1 MTRHVACWVM
11 SLIAQTV
18 AAIPGA
24 DPAAR
29 IAAHERLS
37 RLTMP
42 PWALGRLMDTAERLA
57 AMTAQA
63 QPTLAHPAIAVFA
76 GDHGV
81 CAEGVS
87 AFPAEVTPQ
96 MVFNFVAGGAGI
108 NAIARV
114 SGASVTIVDVGVAG
128 DLSPVVGRY
137 RNERIRP
144 GTANLARGPAMT
156 RDEAVRAVEVGIRV
170 ARDLCLSADLLAA
183 GDMGIGNTTPSS
195 CITAC
200 LCATDPSAVT
210 GRGTG
215 IDDVAHQRKCEVVAR
230 ALALH
235 RPDPAEGLDVLSKIG
250 GLEIGAIAGFYLGC
264 AAARKPVVLDG
275 FIATAG
281 ALIAQTLCPRV
292 VDHLIAGHRSVEP
305 GHRIALA
312 KLGLEPLLDLGLRLG
327 EGTGAAMAFPL
338 VQAAARLLNDVATFD
353 EAAVAG
359 KL

>member
-1 MTRHVACWVM
+1 MCISET
-11 SLIAQTV
+11 I
-18 AAIPGA
+18 AAIADA
-24 DPAAR
+24 DPVARAAAR
-29 IAAHERLS
+29 ARLDQ
-37 RLTMP
+37 LTMP

-57 AMTAQA
+57 AMTGTAR
-63 QPTLAHPAIAVFA
+63 PTLARTAIAVFA

-96 MVFNFVAGGAGI
+96 MMFNFVAGGAGI
-108 NAIARV
+108 NAIARI
-114 SGASVTIVDVGVAG
+114 SGATVMAVDVGVAG
-128 DLSPVVGRY
+128 DLAPIRGRY
-137 RNERIRP
+137 RDERVRP
-144 GTANLARGPAMT
+144 GTGNLARGPAMT
-156 RDEAVRAVEVGIRV
+156 RDEAERAVAAGIRV
-170 ARDLCLSADLLAA
+170 AQELCRDADLLAA

-200 LCATDPSAVT
+200 LCAAAAAAVT

-215 IDDVAHQRKCEVVAR
+215 IDDAAHARKCEVVTR

-235 RPDPAEGLDVLSKIG
+235 RPDPLDGLGVLAKVG

-264 AAARKPVVLDG
+264 AAARKPVVVDG

-281 ALIAQTLCPRV
+281 ALIAQALCPAV

-305 GHRIALA
+305 GHCLALA

-338 VQAAARLLNDVATFD
+338 VQAAGRLLTDVATFA

-359 KL
+359 KA

>member
-1 MTRHVACWVM
+1 
-11 SLIAQTV
+11 
-18 AAIPGA
+18 
-24 DPAAR
+24 
-29 IAAHERLS
+29 
-37 RLTMP
+37 MP

-57 AMTAQA
+57 AMTGNSRPQLDRTAV
-63 QPTLAHPAIAVFA
+63 AVFA

-81 CAEGVS
+81 CVEGVS

-114 SGASVTIVDVGVAG
+114 SGASVTVVDVGVAG
-128 DLSPVVGRY
+128 DLSPVAGRY
-137 RNERIRP
+137 RTERIRA
-144 GTANLARGPAMT
+144 GTANLARGPAMS
-156 RDEAVRAVEVGIRV
+156 RDEAVRAIDVGIRI
-170 ARDLCLSADLLAA
+170 ASELCAGADLLAA

-200 LCATDPSAVT
+200 LAGADPAAVT

-215 IDDVAHQRKCEVVAR
+215 IDDAVHARKCAVVAS
-230 ALALH
+230 ALALN
-235 RPDPAEGLDVLSKIG
+235 RPDPADGLDVLSKVG

-281 ALIAQTLCPRV
+281 ALIAQSLCPRV
-292 VDHLIAGHRSVEP
+292 VDHLIAGHCSVEP

-312 KLGLEPLLDLGLRLG
+312 KLGLDPLLDLGLRLG
-327 EGTGAAMAFPL
+327 EGTGAALAFPL
-338 VQAAARLLNDVATFD
+338 VQAAGRLLSEVATFQ

-359 KL
+359 KKA

>member
-1 MTRHVACWVM
+1 M
-11 SLIAQTV
+11 SLLAATIAATI
-18 AAIPGA
+18 ATIPGA
-24 DPAAR
+24 DSVARAAAR
-29 IAAHERLS
+29 ARLEQ
-37 RLTMP
+37 LTMP

-57 AMTAQA
+57 AMTGN
-63 QPTLAHPAIAVFA
+63 PRPPLARTAVAVFA

-96 MVFNFVAGGAGI
+96 MMFNFVNGGAGI

-114 SGASVTIVDVGVAG
+114 SGATVTAVDVGVAG
-128 DLSPVVGRY
+128 DLSPIAGRY
-137 RNERIRP
+137 RNERVRP

-156 RDEAVRAVEVGIRV
+156 REEAMRAIEAGIRV
-170 ARDLCLSADLLAA
+170 ANELCAGADLLAA

-200 LCATDPSAVT
+200 LAVADPAAVT

-215 IDDVAHQRKCEVVAR
+215 IDDAAHARKREVVAR

-235 RPDPAEGLDVLSKIG
+235 RPDPADGLDVLAKVG

-264 AAARKPVVLDG
+264 AAARKPVVVDG

-281 ALIAQTLCPRV
+281 ALIAQTLCPQV

-312 KLGLEPLLDLGLRLG
+312 KLGLDPLLDLGLRLG
-327 EGTGAAMAFPL
+327 EGTGATMAFPL
-338 VQAAARLLNDVATFD
+338 VQAAGRLLTDVATFA

-359 KL
+359 KR

>member
-1 MTRHVACWVM
+1 M
-11 SLIAQTV
+11 SLLSDTI

-24 DPAAR
+24 DPVARAAAR
-29 IAAHERLS
+29 ARLDQ
-37 RLTMP
+37 LTMP

-57 AMTAQA
+57 AMTGDPRPPLGRTAV
-63 QPTLAHPAIAVFA
+63 AVFA

-87 AFPAEVTPQ
+87 AFPAAVTPQ
-96 MVFNFVAGGAGI
+96 MMCNFVAGGAGI

-114 SGASVTIVDVGVAG
+114 TAASVIAVDVGVAG
-128 DLSPVVGRY
+128 DLAPIRGRY
-137 RNERIRP
+137 RDERVRP
-144 GTANLARGPAMT
+144 GTANLARVPAMS
-156 RDEAVRAVEVGIRV
+156 REEAQRAVEAGIRV
-170 ARDLCLSADLLAA
+170 AADLCRGADLLAA

-200 LCATDPSAVT
+200 LAAAHPGEVT

-215 IDDVAHQRKCEVVAR
+215 IDDVAHARKREIVAR

-235 RPDPAEGLDVLSKIG
+235 RPDAADALDVLAKVG
-250 GLEIGAIAGFYLGC
+250 GLEIGAIAGFQLGC

-281 ALIAQTLCPRV
+281 ALLAQTLCPRV
-292 VDHLIAGHRSVEP
+292 TDHLIAGHRSVEP

-312 KLGLEPLLDLGLRLG
+312 KLGLDPLLDLGLRLG

-338 VQAAARLLNDVATFD
+338 VQAAGRLLTDVATFA
-353 EAAVAG
+353 EAAVSA
-359 KL
+359 KA

>member
-1 MTRHVACWVM
+1 M
-11 SLIAQTV
+11 SLLAATI

-29 IAAHERLS
+29 TAARSRLDQ
-37 RLTMP
+37 LTMP

-57 AMTAQA
+57 AMTGN
-63 QPTLAHPAIAVFA
+63 PRPPLARTAVAVFA

-96 MVFNFVAGGAGI
+96 MMFNFVAGGAGI
-108 NAIARV
+108 NAIARI
-114 SGASVTIVDVGVAG
+114 SGASVTAVDVGVAG
-128 DLSPVVGRY
+128 DLAPIKGRY
-137 RNERIRP
+137 RDERVRP
-144 GTANLARGPAMT
+144 GTANLARGAAMT
-156 RDEAVRAVEVGIRV
+156 REEAVRAIEAGIRV
-170 ARDLCLSADLLAA
+170 ANDLCQGADLLAA

-200 LCATDPSAVT
+200 LAGADAAAVT

-215 IDDVAHQRKCEVVAR
+215 IDDAAHARKREVVAR

-235 RPDPAEGLDVLSKIG
+235 RPDPADGLDVLAKVG

-264 AAARKPVVLDG
+264 AAARKPVVVDG

-281 ALIAQTLCPRV
+281 ALIAQALCPKV
-292 VDHLIAGHRSVEP
+292 TDHILAGHRSVEP

-312 KLGLEPLLDLGLRLG
+312 KLGLDPLLDLGLRLG

-338 VQAAARLLNDVATFD
+338 VQAAGRLLTDVATFA

-359 KL
+359 KTA

>member
-1 MTRHVACWVM
+1 M
-11 SLIAQTV
+11 SLLSDTLS
-18 AAIPGA
+18 AIPGA
-24 DPAAR
+24 DAPARA
-29 IAAHERLS
+29 AAHLRLTQ
-37 RLTMP
+37 LTMP

-57 AMTAQA
+57 AMTGQA
-63 QPTLAHPAIAVFA
+63 KPRLERTAIAVFA

-96 MVFNFVAGGAGI
+96 MVANFVAGGAGI
-108 NAIARV
+108 NAIARI
-114 SGASVTIVDVGVAG
+114 SGASVLAVDVGVAG
-128 DLSPVVGRY
+128 DLAFLSGKY

-156 RDEAVRAVEVGIRV
+156 RDEAQRAVEAGIRT
-170 ARDLCLSADLLAA
+170 AHDLCAGADLLAA

-200 LCATDPSAVT
+200 LAAADPATVT

-215 IDDVAHQRKCEVVAR
+215 IDDAMHAHKAQVVAR
-230 ALALH
+230 ALALN
-235 RPDPAEGLDVLSKIG
+235 RPDAGDGLDVLAKVG

-264 AAARKPVVLDG
+264 AAAHKPVVLDG

-281 ALIAQTLCPRV
+281 ALIAQSLQPRV

-312 KLGLEPLLDLGLRLG
+312 RLGLEPLLDLGLRLG

-338 VQAAARLLNDVATFD
+338 VQAAGRLLSDVATFG
-353 EAAVAG
+353 EAAVSGKSAG
-359 KL
+359 

>member
-1 MTRHVACWVM
+1 M
-11 SLIAQTV
+11 SLLASTI
-18 AAIPGA
+18 AAISGA
-24 DPAAR
+24 DAA
-29 IAAHERLS
+29 IHAHAHARLS
-37 RLTMP
+37 QLTMP

-57 AMTAQA
+57 AMTGSLRPPLSRTAV
-63 QPTLAHPAIAVFA
+63 AVFA

-114 SGASVTIVDVGVAG
+114 SGASVTVVDVGVAG
-128 DLSPVVGRY
+128 DLAPVSGRY
-137 RNERIRP
+137 RAERVRA

-156 RDEAVRAVEVGIRV
+156 RDEAVRAIEVGIRV
-170 ARDLCLSADLLAA
+170 ANDLCQGADLLAA
-183 GDMGIGNTTPSS
+183 GDMGIGNTTPSA

-200 LCATDPSAVT
+200 LCAADPNLVT

-215 IDDVAHQRKCEVVAR
+215 IDDAIHARKCAIVAQ
-230 ALALH
+230 ALALN
-235 RPDPAEGLDVLSKIG
+235 RPQAGDGLDVLGKVG

-264 AAARKPVVLDG
+264 AAARKPVVVDG

-281 ALIAQTLCPRV
+281 ALIAQALCPSV
-292 VDHLIAGHRSVEP
+292 VEHLIAGHRSVEP

-312 KLGLEPLLDLGLRLG
+312 RLGLDPLLDLGLRLG
-327 EGTGAAMAFPL
+327 EGTGAALAFPL
-338 VQAAARLLNDVATFD
+338 VQAAGRLLSEVATFS

-359 KL
+359 KS